1 MDLPFP
7 DASFDGAYNLGVL
20 EHFTEAEARKI
31 FAQLGW
37 VVKPGGKLV
46 IFWPHSR
53 ATSVMVLNSAHW
65 FINRVLRQNIRL
77 HPAEISLFRSREA
90 VQPLF
95 EEAGFHLVDYYFGMR
110 DVYVQAVLV
119 AQKQ

>member
-7 DASFDGAYNLGVL
+7 ESSFNGAYNLGVL

-31 FAQLGW
+31 LGQLGR
-37 VVKPGGKLV
+37 VVKPGGKIV
-46 IFWPHSR
+46 IFWPHAR

-65 FINRVLRQNIRL
+65 IINRVFRQNIRL

-90 VQPLF
+90 VAPLF
-95 EEAGFHLVDYYFGMR
+95 EDAGFRLVDYYFGIR
-110 DVYVQAVLV
+110 DMYVQAVLV
-119 AQKQ
+119 AQRL